1 MSNAIA
7 ITALPVQRDDLGHW
21 THPAWPATEDES
33 LPKGWFAEQRLEL
46 AITEFEMDAPQALQD
61 AYYEQGNPDCSSW
74 NPTAP
79 IGNGWFVFS
88 IHDTE
93 DGPVCVWVRPAQ
105 VGNPAGFEWPTLEK
119 PAKVGAGTFC
129 VGVSTRQVVE
139 AAQRLYQYEQDPPF
153 SKEQIESIRA
163 HMQAEPVEQAPSQ
176 DEKVA
181 FEDWYPLGC
190 PGAGVTAQL
199 SARAGFR
206 AGAAWQRARTAQT
219 EQHIQIAG
227 QRLYEELRQWLAT
240 EHDPDSQAALQAWRE
255 AIVQTAP
262 QHPDDEAVDRFAAA
276 MKAKLA
282 AARAKGRGGW
292 ENKELVG
299 DDRLAEMLIE
309 HLSKGN
315 AGTFEDV
322 ANFAMMLHQ
331 RGADPKLLAEEL
343 VEAQRAQ
350 AALNT
355 VIDYMLGAGRHEEPL
370 EFLRCWNEG
379 NFDSLR
385 EEWPEAPLAIYYA
398 DPLADHAAIDAALA
412 KARQAEEGEAL

>member
-1 MSNAIA
+1 MSMKMAK
-7 ITALPVQRDDLGHW
+7 PSGDDIQ
-21 THPAWPATEDES
+21 A
-33 LPKGWFAEQRLEL
+33 AEEL
-46 AITEFEMDAPQALQD
+46 MQILQLIDARFGGPWANPDAGDSISELLQD
-61 AYYEQGNPDCSSW
+61 GEKEFDGENITHLQTLYNNLARLLRCTPNFYGRVISGMCHVIMYPKNEILDPESDCIDLH
-74 NPTAP
+74 PR
-79 IGNGWFVFS
+79 F
-88 IHDTE
+88 
-93 DGPVCVWVRPAQ
+93 AQ
-105 VGNPAGFEWPTLEK
+105 LA
-119 PAKVGAGTFC
+119 
-129 VGVSTRQVVE
+129 VE
-139 AAQRLYQYEQDPPF
+139 ASRTAELEA
-153 SKEQIESIRA
+153 ENAALRA
-163 HMQAEPVEQAPSQ
+163 
-176 DEKVA
+176 
-181 FEDWYPLGC
+181 
-190 PGAGVTAQL
+190 
-199 SARAGFR
+199 
-206 AGAAWQRARTAQT
+206 AQT

-255 AIVQTAP
+255 AIAQTAP